1 MNTAL
6 ECIPCFVR
14 QAAEAVEMC
23 MTDTSRSERLLRRLL
38 LEISDA
44 DWAVMPVTI
53 TQRLQRLVRVETGQT
68 DPYRQLK
75 DRMNRIALDLLPAL
89 TDTVRR
95 HRDPR
100 EAVAR
105 LAIAGNLL
113 DAGSKTRLAPE
124 DLPTRLDTIWNMP
137 LVGSV
142 TDLFRAADGARHI
155 LYLAD
160 NAGEIV
166 FDRLLIEA
174 LPMEKI
180 TVAVRGSPV
189 INDATMAD
197 AETAGIPQIAPV
209 IANGSDAPGTL
220 LAECSEEFRYWF
232 NRADLII
239 AKGQGNY
246 ETLSAISKN
255 VIFLLTV
262 KCPVI
267 AAEISTPVGSLV
279 ITRGKHGRKQ

>member
-6 ECIPCFVR
+6 ECIPCVVR
-14 QAAEAVEMC
+14 QAAEAIEM
-23 MTDTSRSERLLRRLL
+23 TAINEQQKASLLRRLL
-38 LEISDA
+38 REIADA
-44 DWAVMPVTI
+44 DWGTMPVVI
-53 TQRLQRLVRVETGQT
+53 AQHMQRLVRQETGES
-68 DPYRQLK
+68 DPYRTLK
-75 DRMNRIALDLLPAL
+75 DRMNRIAVELLPAL
-89 TDTVRR
+89 ADRML
-95 HRDPR
+95 HHQNQH
-100 EAVAR
+100 EAVVR

-124 DLPTRLDTIWNMP
+124 NLSVRLDQLWDML
-137 LVGSV
+137 LVGNV
-142 TDLFRAADGARHI
+142 KDLFRAADQAHCI

-174 LPMEKI
+174 LPTEKI

-267 AAEISTPVGSLV
+267 AAEISAPVGSLV